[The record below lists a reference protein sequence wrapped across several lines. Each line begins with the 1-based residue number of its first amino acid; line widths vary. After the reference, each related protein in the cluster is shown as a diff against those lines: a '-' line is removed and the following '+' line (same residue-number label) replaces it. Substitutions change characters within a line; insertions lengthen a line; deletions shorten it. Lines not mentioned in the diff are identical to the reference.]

1 MVHCFGDIIYTVKR
15 YRSTLN
21 TAFSLNFSY
30 FYIYGIALTF
40 IRGQAIFCVYSMQH
54 PINYKHRKRDIK
66 DSSSEDSGFISDH
79 IIMNN
84 AMVSEKT

>member
-1 MVHCFGDIIYTVKR
+1 MVHCFGDIIYTVKC

-40 IRGQAIFCVYSMQH
+40 IRGQGDFCVYSMQH

-66 DSSSEDSGFISDH
+66 DSSSEDNGHFPDY
-79 IIMNN
+79 IIINN
-84 AMVSEKT
+84 AIVSAVP